1 MLLNNLQTSFMIKK
15 NTFFFGLILILTG
28 CSMSNPSTFSEKAQN
43 ESFLDLNHTSVFFKD
58 ILSKNKGHKILINV
72 WASWCSDC
80 VAGFPNLKEFQKNNP
95 KVKPVFLSIDR
106 SVFRW
111 KKAIDKYN
119 IEGEHYFIKN
129 GLNGDF
135 GDFLNSNWTPRYM
148 VVNEKGV
155 IELFKAKKI
164 TDKRIVEALKK

>member
-1 MLLNNLQTSFMIKK
+1 MTNLETVFMLKK
-15 NTFFFGLILILTG
+15 STIFFLLITVFYG
-28 CSMSNPSTFSEKAQN
+28 CDFQSPKIFSEKAVN
-43 ESFLDLNHTSVFFKD
+43 ESFFDINNKSVLFKD
-58 ILSKNKGHKILINV
+58 ILNKSNGKKTLINV

-95 KVKPVFLSIDR
+95 DVNYVFLSINR
-106 SVFRW
+106 SVFSW
-111 KKAIDKYN
+111 KKAILKYT
-119 IEGEHYFIKN
+119 IVGDHYFMKN
-129 GLNGDF
+129 GLNSDF

-148 VVNEKGV
+148 VLDEEGK

>member
-1 MLLNNLQTSFMIKK
+1 
-15 NTFFFGLILILTG
+15 
-28 CSMSNPSTFSEKAQN
+28 MSNPSTFSEKAQN
-43 ESFLDLNHTSVFFKD
+43 ESFLNLNHTSVLFKD
-58 ILSKNKGHKILINV
+58 ILSKNKGHKILVNV

-80 VAGFPNLKEFQKNNP
+80 VAGFPDLKEFQKNNP

-119 IEGEHYFIKN
+119 IEGEHYFMKN
-129 GLNGDF
+129 GLNGGF

-148 VVNEKGV
+148 VVNEKGE

>member
-1 MLLNNLQTSFMIKK
+1 MIKK
-15 NTFFFGLILILTG
+15 STFYLGLILILSG
-28 CSMSNPSTFSEKAQN
+28 CNISSPTTFPEKAVN
-43 ESFLDLNHTSVFFKD
+43 ESFFDINNKSVQFKEILNT
-58 ILSKNKGHKILINV
+58 NKGKKIVLNV

-80 VAGFPNLKEFQKNNP
+80 VVGLPNLKEFQKSYP
-95 KVKPVFLSIDR
+95 EVKYIFLSIDR

-111 KKAIDKYN
+111 KKAIEKYN
-119 IEGEHYFIKN
+119 IEGEHYFMKN
-129 GLNGDF
+129 GLNGGF

-148 VVNEKGV
+148 VVNEKGE